1 MFPLLI
7 NRRWVF
13 QDGRGIWGYD
23 LLAVLIQML
32 SLGYKLK
39 CADIRIKLAK
49 FLKLRKFLNLGGVP
63 ILISNQENSSVRRYG
78 NCYASRSRS
87 CER

>member
-49 FLKLRKFLNLGGVP
+49 F
-63 ILISNQENSSVRRYG
+63 
-78 NCYASRSRS
+78 
-87 CER
+87 